1 MVDQR
6 IEEAEEDRL
15 PGELNPAR
23 VSTRP
28 GGAGIMPEKEK
39 GTAMRAKNANPSA
52 GPLDSSQSA
61 SWISKTPGVCG
72 GDACIR
78 NTRITVWGLVE
89 RRNLGASDA
98 EMLDSIPGLTREDLE
113 AAWEYDDQ
121 HHEEIEQA
129 IRENEEA

>member
-1 MVDQR
+1 
-6 IEEAEEDRL
+6 
-15 PGELNPAR
+15 
-23 VSTRP
+23 
-28 GGAGIMPEKEK
+28 
-39 GTAMRAKNANPSA
+39 MRAKNANPSA

-89 RRNLGASDA
+89 RRNLGASDV
-98 EMLDSIPGLTREDLE
+98 EMLDSIPSLTREDLE

-129 IRENEEA
+129 IRENEESLFAPGIGTGWRWRLAFTPPCRTARTSTTN